1 MKDLKIFENA
11 DFGQIRT
18 CGTSE
23 EPLFCLSDICKA
35 LGLTAS
41 KVAQRLEDDVLSKHP
56 IFDKMGRKQIA
67 MFVTED
73 GLYDVILESRKPEA
87 KKFRKWITSEV
98 LPSIRKTGRYE
109 TETTSIQTKMEVAEW
124 AARMLNMNNA
134 GRLMMVKHIT
144 DQCGMPTP
152 DYVQSEGVTK
162 SASELCKE
170 HNLPVSGR
178 WLLALMVDKGLAQ
191 IQTRTS
197 SKGELKKFKSLT
209 AEGLKWGENAV
220 HPMNPKETQ
229 ILLYVDRFSEL
240 VKFLHIEERRTA

>member
-1 MKDLKIFENA
+1 MELKTFENA

-18 CGTSE
+18 AGTSE
-23 EPLFCLSDICKA
+23 EPLFCLMDVCKA
-35 LGLTAS
+35 LNIANPRV
-41 KVAQRLEDDVLSKHP
+41 VAQRLEDDELRKL
-56 IFDKMGRKQIA
+56 DLRGRQGKTT
-67 MFVTED
+67 FVTES
-73 GLYDVILESRKPEA
+73 GLYSVVLRSDKPEA

-152 DYVQSEGVTK
+152 EYVQSEGVTK

-191 IQTRTS
+191 VQTRTS

>member
-1 MKDLKIFENA
+1 MKDLKVFENA

-18 CGTSE
+18 AGTSE
-23 EPLFCLSDICKA
+23 EPLFCLMDVCKA
-35 LGLTAS
+35 LNIANPRV
-41 KVAQRLEDDVLSKHP
+41 VAQRLEDDELRKL
-56 IFDKMGRKQIA
+56 DLRGRQGKTT
-67 MFVTED
+67 FVTES
-73 GLYDVILESRKPEA
+73 GLYSVILRSDKPEA

-170 HNLPVSGR
+170 HDLPISGR
-178 WLLALMVDKGLAQ
+178 WLLALMVDRGLAQ
-191 IQTRTS
+191 VQTRTS
-197 SKGELKKFKSLT
+197 SKGALKKFKSLT

>member
-23 EPLFCLSDICKA
+23 QPLFCLSDVCKI
-35 LGLTAS
+35 LGLQVQNT
-41 KVAQRLEDDVLSKHP
+41 KQRLKKDGVYSINLT
-56 IFDKMGRKQIA
+56 DKLGRNQQALFIS
-67 MFVTED
+67 EQN
-73 GLYDVILESRKPEA
+73 LYKVIMRSDKPQAEA
-87 KKFRKWITSEV
+87 FQDWVCEEV

-109 TETTSIQTKMEVAEW
+109 TENTSIQTKMEVAEW

>member
-1 MKDLKIFENA
+1 MENLMIFSCHE
-11 DFGQIRT
+11 FGEIRT
-18 CGTSE
+18 AGTSE
-23 EPLFCLSDICKA
+23 EPLFCLMDVCKA
-35 LGLTAS
+35 LNIANPRV
-41 KVAQRLEDDVLSKHP
+41 VAQRLEDDELRKL
-56 IFDKMGRKQIA
+56 DLRGRQGKTT
-67 MFVTED
+67 FVTES
-73 GLYDVILESRKPEA
+73 GLYSVVLRSDKPEA

-191 IQTRTS
+191 VQTRTS